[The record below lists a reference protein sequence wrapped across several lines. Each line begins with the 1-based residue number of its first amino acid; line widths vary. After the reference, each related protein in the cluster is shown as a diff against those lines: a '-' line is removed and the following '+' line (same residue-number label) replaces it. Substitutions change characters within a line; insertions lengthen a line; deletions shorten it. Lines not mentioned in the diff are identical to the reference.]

1 MIRSIE
7 EHKNEDTVVSIQRV
21 SLKKVSVV
29 LMALFTS
36 LDTSGSSRS
45 DKQKKLKGS
54 IKLSFKQWWGK
65 RKKNGSN
72 NTIGDPL
79 TSSHRPAVFHGWEL
93 LDLKSITKHLLS
105 QPTKLPKT

>member
-7 EHKNEDTVVSIQRV
+7 KHKNEDNVVSIQRA

-36 LDTSGSSRS
+36 LDTSGSAKS
-45 DKQKKLKGS
+45 KKKKLKGS
-54 IKLSFKQWWGK
+54 IKLSFKPWWGQG
-65 RKKNGSN
+65 KKNRSN

-93 LDLKSITKHLLS
+93 LDLKSFAKHLLS